1 MPSPQRPEEEPGKG
15 LVPAGLVEDCIEVH
29 LARHAPTG
37 RPLYLS
43 TLALTLAAAAALPV
57 VRVPVTVH
65 ANGVLRPTVER
76 QEARTAESGIVHSI
90 RTRDGHRVTAGD
102 TLVILDTRSVAAR
115 LATVDSIAHSRELEL
130 SDLARLL
137 DAGDSLATVV
147 DLYTAHRRQQVREYA
162 EVLSELAAREATER
176 RAADRLRMLLAR
188 GFVPP
193 EHLERQE
200 AAHQTASAEIRQHR
214 ERFRS
219 DWSGAHAR
227 LADERRRLL
236 AERADLTDALARLVV
251 VAPVSGTV
259 EMAAS
264 FSPGSV
270 LQRGE
275 RVATISPNTPL
286 IGEVLL
292 TTRDVALIG
301 PGTPGRL
308 MIDALNYR
316 EWGAMDATVVEVADD
331 ATFGDAGPVFRV
343 RCRLSGSELR
353 LRSGQR
359 AALGKGM
366 TFRASFVVA
375 ERSLW
380 QRLFNRVNGWIDP
393 ARADART
400 PVGSRT

>member
-1 MPSPQRPEEEPGKG
+1 MPSPRRSDEGLGER
-15 LVPAGLVEDCIEVH
+15 LVPAGLVEDCSEVH

-37 RPLYLS
+37 RALYLS
-43 TLALTLAAAAALPV
+43 TLALTLAAAASLPV
-57 VRVPVTVH
+57 IQAPVTVH
-65 ANGVLRPTVER
+65 ANGMLRPTIER
-76 QEARTAESGIVHSI
+76 QEARAAESGIVHSI
-90 RTRDGHRVTAGD
+90 RTRDGQRVSAGD
-102 TLVILDTRSVAAR
+102 TLVILDAGSVAAR
-115 LATVDSIAHSRELEL
+115 LATVDSIAHSRAAEL
-130 SDLARLL
+130 SDLTRLL
-137 DAGDSLATVV
+137 DAGDSVATVA
-147 DLYTAHRRQQVREYA
+147 DLRTAHRRQQLREYA
-162 EVLSELAAREATER
+162 EVLTELVVREATER
-176 RAADRLRMLLAR
+176 RATDRLRMLLAR
-188 GFVPP
+188 GFATP
-193 EHLERQE
+193 EQLDSQD
-200 AAHQTASAEIRQHR
+200 AAYQAASADIRQHR

-227 LADERRRLL
+227 LADEHRRLL
-236 AERADLTDALARLVV
+236 AERAELTDALTRLVV

-264 FSPGSV
+264 FSAGSV

-292 TTRDVALIG
+292 TARDVALIG
-301 PGTPGRL
+301 PGTPARL

-316 EWGAMDATVVEVADD
+316 EWGTMDAAVIEVADD
-331 ATFGDAGPVFRV
+331 ATLGDAGPVFRV
-343 RCRLSGSELR
+343 RCRLAKSELR

-375 ERSLW
+375 ERSLL
-380 QRLFNRVNGWIDP
+380 QRLFDRVDGWINP
-393 ARADART
+393 ARADVSM